1 MASFS
6 IKLNLRG
13 GGWLCLCI
21 CSKNN
26 VPVFHLNYERKDLAL
41 RVTVNNMNEDDAYEA
56 KLVGTFPDTLSYSGV
71 RSHQTTVNKTREKMY
86 MMMILMMLYGRPI
99 KLNRQ
104 SHHLKTALTCHH
116 TTETSCPNQ
125 QNIPLL

>member
-1 MASFS
+1 M
-6 IKLNLRG
+6 
-13 GGWLCLCI
+13 
-21 CSKNN
+21 
-26 VPVFHLNYERKDLAL
+26 FHLNYERKDLAL

-86 MMMILMMLYGRPI
+86 MMILMMLYGRPI

-104 SHHLKTALTCHH
+104 SNHLKTALTSHH
-116 TTETSCPNQ
+116 TTLKILIENRESTKIQYEDLCPVC
-125 QNIPLL
+125 PVK